1 MKQLVIIIGT
11 IMLGVL
17 IFNMMVG
24 NDENSLKSISRYVM
38 GKTIDYYNEAGNVI

>member
-38 GKTIDYYNEAGNVI
+38 EKNIDYYNEAGNVI